1 MKRLLIVDDDARF
14 RELARMLLERTPEF
28 DVVGEAGDGSTAIE
42 ASRELEPD
50 VVLLDV
56 NLPDALGFDLVA
68 RFTRE
73 EGEPDVVLI
82 SSRDDGG
89 YARLAEEVGAAG
101 FLSKHEFSAAAI
113 TQILG

>member
-14 RELARMLLERTPEF
+14 RELARMLLERAPEF
-28 DVVGEAGDGSTAIE
+28 DVVGEAGDCSSAIE
-42 ASRELEPD
+42 VSRQLEPD

-56 NLPDALGFDLVA
+56 NLPDGLGFDLVP
-68 RFTRE
+68 RLTR
-73 EGEPDVVLI
+73 EGEPHVVLI

-101 FLSKHEFSAAAI
+101 FLSKHDFSATAI
-113 TQILG
+113 MQILG